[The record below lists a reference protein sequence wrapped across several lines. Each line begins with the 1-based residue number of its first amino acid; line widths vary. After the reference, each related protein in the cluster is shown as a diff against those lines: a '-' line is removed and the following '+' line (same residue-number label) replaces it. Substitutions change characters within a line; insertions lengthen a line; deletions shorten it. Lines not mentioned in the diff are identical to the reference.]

1 MKIGK
6 KLSISF
12 AAVLLLTLVVGIIG
26 GYATSSLH
34 TSYQSM
40 IDDSVAKILMV
51 KELEYDAASQTKYF
65 RGYLVTGDQDEMNSY
80 LKERETFATT
90 MKKLQSTLELGK
102 SKQMA
107 AQLQQMEAEY
117 ADIVKEITSYK
128 QQGDVATY
136 TRLVGEKCKPM
147 ALALEQQSQAMEQYQ
162 MDLLNQSQVKQD
174 EKLQYVQTMIIIAM
188 ALALVIGIVL
198 AYAITRMIAR
208 PVVQVAQAAR
218 RIAGGDLTQ
227 EDIQIRQKD
236 EIGEMAQSFND
247 MKRQLRSLLQAIYQ
261 NAQGVTLASGELSN
275 GSGQVAE
282 GTRQMAETVQG
293 IHDSAGNQV
302 ERNRENQQ
310 AVKESAEGVQKIAQS
325 ASITAE
331 LSEQAIHETE
341 RGNADLEE
349 TVVQM
354 RHIQDTMK
362 DSVKVIQ
369 DLGEQSK
376 RIQSVTQF
384 IRDIAKQTNLLS
396 LNASIEA
403 ARAGESGK
411 GFAVVAGEV
420 KKLAEQTGQASQQ
433 IAVFMDAMADTVN
446 QAVDSIQKGS
456 SEVEAGT
463 DLIHRTGQTFS
474 KVHEAV
480 QTVAEHTQE
489 VSAATEELSAITG
502 QLLDSEQK
510 LVGLSRE
517 IAEESESAAA
527 VCEEQLASMEVI
539 ADSADSLR
547 HMAAELMSEIQH
559 FRITND
565 ADENKA
571 PASTHPKN
579 TNGGRDTFTR
589 RTSMDR
595 ISISDTPI
603 HPAF

>member
-26 GYATSSLH
+26 EYATSSLH
-34 TSYQSM
+34 KSYQSM
-40 IDDSVAKILMV
+40 IDDGVAKILMI
-51 KELEYDAASQTKYF
+51 KELKYDAASQTKYF

-90 MKKLQSTLELGK
+90 MKKLQSTPALDK
-102 SKQMA
+102 PKQMA
-107 AQLQQMEAEY
+107 AKLQQMEAEY

-136 TRLVGEKCKPM
+136 TRLVEEKCKPM
-147 ALALEQQSQAMEQYQ
+147 ALALEQQSQVMEQYQ
-162 MDLLNQSQVKQD
+162 MDLLNQSQVEQG

-218 RIAGGDLTQ
+218 RIAEGDLTQ

-247 MKRQLRSLLQAIYQ
+247 MKRQLRSLMQVIYQ
-261 NAQGVTLASGELSN
+261 NAQGVTLASRELSS

-302 ERNRENQQ
+302 DRNRENQQ
-310 AVKESAEGVQKIAQS
+310 AVKESAEGVRRIAQS

-331 LSEQAIHETE
+331 LSEQAILEAE
-341 RGNADLEE
+341 RGNADLKE
-349 TVVQM
+349 TVIQM

-376 RIQSVTQF
+376 KIQSVTQF

-433 IAVFMDAMADTVN
+433 IAVFMDTMADTVN

-456 SEVEAGT
+456 SEAEAGT
-463 DLIHRTGQTFS
+463 DLIYRTGQTFS

-480 QTVAEHTQE
+480 QTVAEHTQD
-489 VSAATEELSAITG
+489 VSAATEELAAITE

-527 VCEEQLASMEVI
+527 VCEEQIASMEVI

-559 FRITND
+559 FAITDD
-565 ADENKA
+565 ADGN
-571 PASTHPKN
+571 ASA
-579 TNGGRDTFTR
+579 
-589 RTSMDR
+589 S
-595 ISISDTPI
+595 I
-603 HPAF
+603 HPAS

>member
-26 GYATSSLH
+26 EYATSSLH
-34 TSYQSM
+34 KSYQSM
-40 IDDSVAKILMV
+40 IDDGVAKILMI

-90 MKKLQSTLELGK
+90 MKKLQSTLVLDK
-102 SKQMA
+102 PKQMA

-128 QQGDVATY
+128 QQGDVVTY
-136 TRLVGEKCKPM
+136 TRLVEEKCKPM

-162 MDLLNQSQVKQD
+162 MELLNQSQVEQD
-174 EKLQYVQTMIIIAM
+174 EKLQNVQTMIIIAM

-218 RIAGGDLTQ
+218 RISEGDLTQ

-247 MKRQLRSLLQAIYQ
+247 MKRQLRSLMQVIYQ
-261 NAQGVTLASGELSN
+261 NAQGVMLASGELSS

-282 GTRQMAETVQG
+282 GARQMAETVQG
-293 IHDSAGNQV
+293 IYDSAGSQV

-325 ASITAE
+325 AFITAE
-331 LSEQAIHETE
+331 LSERAIHETE
-341 RGNADLEE
+341 RGNVDLEE

-369 DLGEQSK
+369 ELGEQSK
-376 RIQSVTQF
+376 QIQNVTQF

-446 QAVDSIQKGS
+446 QAVDSIQRGS

-463 DLIHRTGQTFS
+463 DLIYRTGQTFS

-480 QTVAEHTQE
+480 QTVAEHTQD
-489 VSAATEELSAITG
+489 VSAATEELSAITE

-539 ADSADSLR
+539 VDSADSLR
-547 HMAAELMSEIQH
+547 HMAAELLSEIQH
-559 FRITND
+559 FRITDD

-571 PASTHPKN
+571 STHPKD
-579 TNGGRDTFTR
+579 TNGGRGTSTR
-589 RTSMDR
+589 RTSMER

-603 HPAF
+603 HPAS

>member
-26 GYATSSLH
+26 EYATSSLH
-34 TSYQSM
+34 KSYQSM
-40 IDDSVAKILMV
+40 IDDRVAKILMI
-51 KELEYDAASQTKYF
+51 KELKYDAASQTKYF

-80 LKERETFATT
+80 LKERETFAAT
-90 MKKLQSTLELGK
+90 MKKLQSTPVLDK
-102 SKQMA
+102 PKQMA
-107 AQLQQMEAEY
+107 EQLQQMEAEY

-136 TRLVGEKCKPM
+136 TRLVEEKCKPM

-162 MDLLNQSQVKQD
+162 TELLNQSQVEQG
-174 EKLQYVQTMIIIAM
+174 EKLQYVQMMIIIAM

-198 AYAITRMIAR
+198 AYVITRMIAR
-208 PVVQVAQAAR
+208 PVVQVAKAAR
-218 RIAGGDLTQ
+218 YIAEGDLTQ

-247 MKRQLRSLLQAIYQ
+247 MKRQLRSLMQVIYQ
-261 NAQGVTLASGELSN
+261 NAQGVTLASGELSS

-331 LSEQAIHETE
+331 LSEQAIQETE

-349 TVVQM
+349 TVIQM

-362 DSVKVIQ
+362 GSVTVIQ
-369 DLGEQSK
+369 ELGEQSK
-376 RIQSVTQF
+376 KIQSVTQF

-463 DLIHRTGQTFS
+463 NLIHRTGQTFS

-480 QTVAEHTQE
+480 QTVAEHTQD
-489 VSAATEELSAITG
+489 VSAATEELSAITE

-517 IAEESESAAA
+517 IAGESELAAA

-547 HMAAELMSEIQH
+547 HMAAELMSEIQY
-559 FRITND
+559 FRITDD
-565 ADENKA
+565 ADENA
-571 PASTHPKN
+571 PASGHSGD
-579 TNGGRDTFTR
+579 TNGGRGTFTR

-603 HPAF
+603 HPAS

>member
-12 AAVLLLTLVVGIIG
+12 AAVLLLTLVVGVIG
-26 GYATSSLH
+26 EYATSSLH

-40 IDDSVAKILMV
+40 IDDGVAKILMI

-90 MKKLQSTLELGK
+90 MKKLQSTPALDK
-102 SKQMA
+102 PKQMA

-128 QQGDVATY
+128 QQGDVVTY
-136 TRLVGEKCKPM
+136 TRLVEEKCKPM

-162 MDLLNQSQVKQD
+162 MELLNQSQVEQD
-174 EKLQYVQTMIIIAM
+174 EKLQNVQTMIIIAM

-218 RIAGGDLTQ
+218 RISEGDLTQ

-247 MKRQLRSLLQAIYQ
+247 MKRQLRSLMQVIYQ
-261 NAQGVTLASGELSN
+261 NAQGVMLASGELSS

-282 GTRQMAETVQG
+282 GARQMAETVQG
-293 IHDSAGNQV
+293 IYDSAGSQV

-325 ASITAE
+325 AFITAE
-331 LSEQAIHETE
+331 LSERAIHETE
-341 RGNADLEE
+341 RGNVDLEE

-369 DLGEQSK
+369 ELGEQSK
-376 RIQSVTQF
+376 QIQNVTQF

-463 DLIHRTGQTFS
+463 DLIYRTGQTFS

-480 QTVAEHTQE
+480 QTVAEHTQD
-489 VSAATEELSAITG
+489 VSAATEELSAITE

-539 ADSADSLR
+539 VDSADSLR
-547 HMAAELMSEIQH
+547 HMAAELLSEIQH
-559 FRITND
+559 FRITDD

-571 PASTHPKN
+571 SAHPKD
-579 TNGGRDTFTR
+579 TNGGRGTSTR
-589 RTSMDR
+589 RTSMER

-603 HPAF
+603 HPAS